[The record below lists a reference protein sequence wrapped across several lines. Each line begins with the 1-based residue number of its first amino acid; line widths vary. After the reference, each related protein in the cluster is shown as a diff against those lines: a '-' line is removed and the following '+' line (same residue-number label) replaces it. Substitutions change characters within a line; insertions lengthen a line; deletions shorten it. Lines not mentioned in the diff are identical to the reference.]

1 MGKNNKKGSKH
12 LTERIEDSGLTVT
25 QERVAMGLAMG
36 KPVAEISR
44 EVEVPSS
51 TIYMWRQQA
60 AFSTYYKRLQ
70 REVVREIRGQLAEL
84 RDTALDTL
92 KEMLDGAGEQT
103 RLKAACYILDYMTG
117 DQRENKRMRLKAQT
131 VAKNEKK

>member
-44 EVEVPSS
+44 EGEVPSS

-117 DQRENKRMRLKAQT
+117 DQRENKRMRLKAQA

>member
-12 LTERIEDSGLTVT
+12 LTERVEDSGLTVT

-117 DQRENKRMRLKAQT
+117 DQRENRRLKLKAQQA
-131 VAKNEKK
+131 VRNAKK

>member
-117 DQRENKRMRLKAQT
+117 DQRENKRMRLKAQA

>member
-103 RLKAACYILDYMTG
+103 RLKAACYVLDYMTG
-117 DQRENKRMRLKAQT
+117 DQRESKKIRLKAQQA
-131 VAKNEKK
+131 AKNEKK

>member
-1 MGKNNKKGSKH
+1 MGKNNKAGSKH

>member
-44 EVEVPSS
+44 EVEVPTS

-60 AFSTYYKRLQ
+60 AFSAYYKRLQ

-117 DQRENKRMRLKAQT
+117 DQRENRRLKMKAQQ
-131 VAKNEKK
+131 AMRNEKK

>member
-51 TIYMWRQQA
+51 TIYMWRQQV

-70 REVVREIRGQLAEL
+70 REVVREIRGQVSELKDLALQTL
-84 RDTALDTL
+84 R
-92 KEMLDGAGEQT
+92 EMIKGGGEPS
-103 RLKAACYILDYMTG
+103 RLKAACYVLDYMTG
-117 DQRENKRMRLKAQT
+117 DQRESKRLKLKAQQ
-131 VAKNEKK
+131 AMKNEKK

>member
-1 MGKNNKKGSKH
+1 MGKNYKKDTKH
-12 LTERIEDSGLTVT
+12 ATERVEDSGLTVT
-25 QERVAMGLAMG
+25 QERVAVALAMG

-117 DQRENKRMRLKAQT
+117 DQRENKRLKLKAQQ
-131 VAKNEKK
+131 AMKNEKK

>member
-1 MGKNNKKGSKH
+1 MGRNNKKGSKH

-117 DQRENKRMRLKAQT
+117 DQRENKRMRLKAQA

>member
-1 MGKNNKKGSKH
+1 MGKNNKAGRKH
-12 LTERIEDSGLTVT
+12 LTERVEDSGLTVT

-44 EVEVPSS
+44 EVDVPSS
-51 TIYMWRQQA
+51 TIYLWRQQA

-84 RDTALDTL
+84 RDTALDAL
-92 KEMLDGAGEQT
+92 KEMLNGGGEQT

-117 DQRENKRMRLKAQT
+117 DQRENKKMRLKAQQ

>member
-1 MGKNNKKGSKH
+1 MGKNNKAGRKH
-12 LTERIEDSGLTVT
+12 LTERVEDSGLTVT

-36 KPVAEISR
+36 KPIAEISR
-44 EVEVPSS
+44 EVNVPSS
-51 TIYMWRQQA
+51 TIYLWRQQA

-84 RDTALDTL
+84 RDAALDTL
-92 KEMLDGAGEQT
+92 KKMLNDGGEQT
-103 RLKAACYILDYMTG
+103 KLKAACYILDYMTG
-117 DQRENKRMRLKAQT
+117 DQRENKKMRLKARQ

>member
-1 MGKNNKKGSKH
+1 
-12 LTERIEDSGLTVT
+12 
-25 QERVAMGLAMG
+25 
-36 KPVAEISR
+36 
-44 EVEVPSS
+44 
-51 TIYMWRQQA
+51 MWRQQA

-92 KEMLDGAGEQT
+92 KAMLNDAGEQT

-117 DQRENKRMRLKAQT
+117 DQRENKRMRLKAQA

>member
-1 MGKNNKKGSKH
+1 MGKNNKAGRKH

-117 DQRENKRMRLKAQT
+117 DQRENKRMRLKAQA

>member
-117 DQRENKRMRLKAQT
+117 DQRENKRMRLKAQS

>member
-117 DQRENKRMRLKAQT
+117 DHRENKRMRLKAQV

>member
-92 KEMLDGAGEQT
+92 KEMLGGAGEQT

-117 DQRENKRMRLKAQT
+117 DQRENKRMRLKAQA

>member
-117 DQRENKRMRLKAQT
+117 DQRESKRMRLKAQA

>member
-1 MGKNNKKGSKH
+1 MGKNNKAGSKH

-117 DQRENKRMRLKAQT
+117 DQRENKRMRLKAQA

>member
-44 EVEVPSS
+44 EVEVPTS

-117 DQRENKRMRLKAQT
+117 DQRENRRLKMKAQQ
-131 VAKNEKK
+131 AIKNEKK

>member
-44 EVEVPSS
+44 EVDVPSS

-117 DQRENKRMRLKAQT
+117 DQRENKRMRLKAQA

>member
-84 RDTALDTL
+84 RDTALDAL
-92 KEMLDGAGEQT
+92 KEMLNGGGEQT

-117 DQRENKRMRLKAQT
+117 DQRENKRMRLKAQA

>member
-51 TIYMWRQQA
+51 TIYMWRQQP

-92 KEMLDGAGEQT
+92 KEMLDSAGERT

-117 DQRENKRMRLKAQT
+117 DQRENKRMRLKAQA